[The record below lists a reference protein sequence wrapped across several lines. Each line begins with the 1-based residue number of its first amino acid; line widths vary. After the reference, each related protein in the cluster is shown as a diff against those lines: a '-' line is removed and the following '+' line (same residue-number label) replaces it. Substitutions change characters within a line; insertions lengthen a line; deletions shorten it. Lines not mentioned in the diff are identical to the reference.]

1 MGKQF
6 AMRAERVTP
15 SNVGWEFGR
24 MSSKSTLQ
32 HRDRPRRYA
41 LRLPV
46 YFRELNSPTWLEG
59 RTENISST
67 GILLHSSSPL
77 AQETQLDLRLQV
89 SLGTRGSGP
98 IEIRCKC
105 KVVRL
110 EERIVPENPI
120 AVAVKIGDYRIVG
133 GPQFTGSPSGNA

>member
-1 MGKQF
+1 
-6 AMRAERVTP
+6 
-15 SNVGWEFGR
+15 
-24 MSSKSTLQ
+24 MSSKSPLQ
-32 HRDRPRRYA
+32 YRDRPRRYA

-89 SLGTRGSGP
+89 SLGSRGSGP

-110 EERIVPENPI
+110 EERMVPENPI

-133 GPQFTGSPSGNA
+133 GPQFTERPSGND

>member
-1 MGKQF
+1 
-6 AMRAERVTP
+6 
-15 SNVGWEFGR
+15 

-32 HRDRPRRYA
+32 HRDRQRRYA

-77 AQETQLDLRLQV
+77 AHEAQLDLRLQV
-89 SLGTRGSGP
+89 SLGSRGSGP

-110 EERIVPENPI
+110 EERVVPENPI

-133 GPQFTGSPSGNA
+133 GPQFTRSPAGNA